1 MRAAQFLG
9 ELVVQRRAS
18 VVRVQ
23 SHREPPE
30 VPQVQRAALVQE
42 VAQVQEAALVQEV
55 AQVQEAAQ
63 VQGVALVQ
71 GAAPVQGAAQVQV
84 VALVQGA
91 AQVQG
96 VAPVQ
101 GAAQVQGVARVQEA
115 AQVQGVALV
124 QEAAQV
130 QGAALVQEAAP
141 VQEVDRA
148 RPARVHSLLFQ
159 ASRAAKPQVRV
170 RVAWSVA
177 EVHPAE
183 AQLQEA
189 EVVERSPQVA
199 RVGAVQQRRAAVHRL
214 RLARV
219 LNQGHPLHL
228 VPIQI
233 LELHPG

>member
-1 MRAAQFLG
+1 MCRSPIQKPQQMMRQKSIHRRGVQTHLQPQRTRMRAARLLG
-9 ELVVQRRAS
+9 ELVQRGAS

-23 SHREPPE
+23 SHQQPPD
-30 VPQVQRAALVQE
+30 VAQVQRAALVQE
-42 VAQVQEAALVQEV
+42 ADQAQGVAQVQ
-55 AQVQEAAQ
+55 
-63 VQGVALVQ
+63 G
-71 GAAPVQGAAQVQV
+71 
-84 VALVQGA
+84 
-91 AQVQG
+91 
-96 VAPVQ
+96 
-101 GAAQVQGVARVQEA
+101 A

-130 QGAALVQEAAP
+130 QGVDLVQEAAR

-189 EVVERSPQVA
+189 EVVERSPLVPRVA
-199 RVGAVQQRRAAVHRL
+199 AVPQRRAAVHRL

-228 VPIQI
+228 VPVQI

>member
-1 MRAAQFLG
+1 MRQKSIHRRRVQTRLQPQRTRMRAARLLG
-9 ELVVQRRAS
+9 ELVQRGAS
-18 VVRVQ
+18 AVRVQ
-23 SHREPPE
+23 SHQEQPE
-30 VPQVQRAALVQE
+30 AAQVQGVALVQE
-42 VAQVQEAALVQEV
+42 VVLAQGVALVQEV
-55 AQVQEAAQ
+55 VLAQEAALVQEAAQ

-71 GAAPVQGAAQVQV
+71 G
-84 VALVQGA
+84 
-91 AQVQG
+91 
-96 VAPVQ
+96 
-101 GAAQVQGVARVQEA
+101 A

-148 RPARVHSLLFQ
+148 RPARVHSRLFQ

-199 RVGAVQQRRAAVHRL
+199 RVAVVQQRRAAVHRL

-219 LNQGHPLHL
+219 LNQGHRLHL
-228 VPIQI
+228 VPVRI